1 MVGSTD
7 EIGAPDSWEM
17 ADLDETMSRMLLL
30 SSSSS
35 SSSKKASS
43 SVPSNPEFYD
53 ESAPASDAMG
63 LGGGDRRGG
72 FSEEALSQVD
82 QFLREALDK
91 PRERLSI
98 LRMEQDVEKFLHDR
112 TQHQLEFQSLPT
124 SYLRLAAHRIA
135 QHYYLQSL
143 VLPDNSLPDG
153 SGSRIVLIK
162 TPESRFPAV
171 RLADIPVSQP
181 QEDVNTVKVA
191 IKQRPQKGSQNASDP
206 NACSSRT
213 GHPKTVEE
221 RKEEYNRAR
230 ARIFSSS
237 GGAVTK
243 PESDSAFEDSFQFCP
258 ITTSRSEEKSV
269 FDGHEST
276 IGRGSSSSS
285 GSSRTNKNKTE
296 KEPVVSRYRP
306 SNRVAIFRDREVERK
321 DPDYDR
327 NYDRYTQRFDPGF
340 GFVGGPYTIQPLF
353 LPSVNYNT
361 EFPQL
366 GSGHRPQISI
376 EHQPQPIP
384 QHIHGPWPSTSTP
397 GAIGYGPP
405 EAMIPT
411 FDVNRIGSHPTSSM
425 YMHSSQYSVPF
436 RPGISF
442 VRPHELVQPFAQ
454 THQQH
459 SEARFGLARPR

>member
-1 MVGSTD
+1 MEGSAD
-7 EIGAPDSWEM
+7 EIAAPDSWEM
-17 ADLDETMSRMLLL
+17 ADLDETMSRMMLT
-30 SSSSS
+30 SS
-35 SSSKKASS
+35 SSSKKPSS
-43 SVPSNPEFYD
+43 APPNPEFSD
-53 ESAPASDAMG
+53 ESAPASDAG
-63 LGGGDRRGG
+63 NLGGGDRRGG
-72 FSEEALSQVD
+72 VAEDALGQVD
-82 QFLREALDK
+82 QFLREALEK

-98 LRMEQDVEKFLHDR
+98 LRMEQDVEKFLRDR
-112 TQHQLEFQSLPT
+112 TQQQLEFQSLPT

-153 SGSRIVLIK
+153 SGSRILLVR

-181 QEDVNTVKVA
+181 QEDVNNVKVA
-191 IKQRPQKGSQNASDP
+191 IKQRPQKGSQNASNP
-206 NACSSRT
+206 NTRSSRT

-237 GGAVTK
+237 SGTIAK
-243 PESDSAFEDSFQFCP
+243 PESDTAFEDGFQYCP
-258 ITTSRSEEKSV
+258 ITTSRSDVKSV
-269 FDGHEST
+269 LDGHESNVR
-276 IGRGSSSSS
+276 RGLSGSS
-285 GSSRTNKNKTE
+285 GSSRTNINKTE

-340 GFVGGPYTIQPLF
+340 GFSGGPYTIQPLF
-353 LPSVNYNT
+353 SPSVNYNT

-366 GSGHRPQISI
+366 GSGHRPQISM
-376 EHQPQPIP
+376 EHQPRPIP
-384 QHIHGPWPSTSTP
+384 QNMRGPWPATSTP

-405 EAMIPT
+405 EAMMPA
-411 FDVNRIGSHPTSSM
+411 FNLNRIGSHPTSSM

-436 RPGISF
+436 HPDISF
-442 VRPHELVQPFAQ
+442 VLPHEHVQPFAQ
-454 THQQH
+454 THQQQ
-459 SEARFGLARPR
+459 SEASFGLARPR